1 MEVPMHSTYKGQIS
15 ESRRLAVILAISGGL
30 MDAYTYIFRGGV
42 FANAQ
47 TGNILLF
54 GVKLSEGNWGEALRY
69 FFPVLAFALGII
81 LAEIARH
88 FCTEG
93 SIFHW
98 RQLSVLLECII
109 LFAVGF
115 IPTTYNLPA
124 NALVS
129 FACGIQVESFR
140 KVKGNASATTMC
152 IGNLRS
158 GTQAIFDF
166 AFSKKKKF
174 LHKGLTYY
182 GIILSFIIGAIIGNV
197 LIKYSS
203 QRAIW
208 CSSILLFIGFLLMF
222 IQSEENSSGPS

>member
-1 MEVPMHSTYKGQIS
+1 MHNIYKGQIS
-15 ESRRLAVILAISGGL
+15 ESRRLAVLLALSGGL
-30 MDAYTYIFRGGV
+30 MDAYTYIFRAQV

-54 GVKLSEGNWGEALRY
+54 GVNLSEGNFGEALRY
-69 FFPVLAFALGII
+69 FFPVLSFVLGII
-81 LAEIARH
+81 LAEVAH
-88 FCTEG
+88 HLCTEDG
-93 SIFHW
+93 IFHW
-98 RQLSVLLECII
+98 RQLAVLLECII

-158 GTQAIFDF
+158 GTQAMCDF
-166 AFSKKKKF
+166 ISSKDKKF
-174 LHKGLTYY
+174 LHKGLIYY
-182 GIILSFIIGAIIGNV
+182 GIILSFTLGAVLGNV
-197 LIKYSS
+197 LIRYFS

-208 CSSILLFIGFLLMF
+208 CSSILLSAGFLLMF
-222 IQSEENSSGPS
+222 IQSEENPSDSL